1 MALVLSRKKG
11 EAIDFVELGISI
23 TIDQI
28 KGNRVS
34 VAIEAP
40 KGIKI
45 LRSELNEKP
54 PEAKAS

>member
-1 MALVLSRKKG
+1 MALVLTRKNG
-11 EAIDFVELGISI
+11 ERIDFVELGISI
-23 TIDQI
+23 TIDKI

-45 LRSELNEKP
+45 LRSELNDKP